1 MCIMKTTSLS
11 DIQSTSIA
19 FLLLSLI
26 LREGYPLLLPAM
38 ASSHRVTELYYPRVS
53 QVSGEPRPSVTWF
66 RDDRQLHA
74 TSPGV
79 RLQQTR

>member
-1 MCIMKTTSLS
+1 MAYNDRLS
-11 DIQSTSIA
+11 PLSTN
-19 FLLLSLI
+19 
-26 LREGYPLLLPAM
+26 
-38 ASSHRVTELYYPRVS
+38 PRVS